1 MTSVADLPCMLP
13 NTYAAISAKDS
24 IVEGQSFMQ
33 LADQALMIRMIIL
46 HALPADT
53 AN

>member
-13 NTYAAISAKDS
+13 NTYSAISAKDS

-46 HALPADT
+46 LALPDT